1 MTLIR
6 NQARVIVG
14 ENACNSDSY
23 LKRNRS
29 MVDQADDLV
38 AIFGEKHSARSG
50 TQMTVNYARKKKLPT
65 GQGWRMDNLY

>member
-1 MTLIR
+1 
-6 NQARVIVG
+6 
-14 ENACNSDSY
+14 
-23 LKRNRS
+23 